1 MEEQSESHLLTND
14 QSQRQM
20 LLDFIMNINPI
31 TKNKEFGNKIT
42 FIFKK
47 QKICIFINLRFGT
60 EHSKLSPLLS
70 Y

>member
-31 TKNKEFGNKIT
+31 TKTKEFGNKIT
-42 FIFKK
+42 FHIQEIKNMYFYK
-47 QKICIFINLRFGT
+47 
-60 EHSKLSPLLS
+60 S
-70 Y
+70 